1 MEDRAAAHQLS
12 WQWQEPTK
20 PRSSA
25 GERGSQPET
34 KAQRQVRQNMS
45 TLETTPKQGDVA
57 HAPLK
62 RVGRSVTEPES
73 PDPKTRMEG
82 ENGTPQIT
90 LNGNHAGRK
99 H

>member
-1 MEDRAAAHQLS
+1 MARAKK
-12 WQWQEPTK
+12 T
-20 PRSSA
+20 RSSA
-25 GERGSQPET
+25 GERGRKPET
-34 KAQRQVRQNMS
+34 KAQRQVRQDMS
-45 TLETTPKQGDVA
+45 TPEISPNQGDVA

-62 RVGRSVTEPES
+62 RVGRSGTDPES
-73 PDPKTRMEG
+73 LDPKTRMEG